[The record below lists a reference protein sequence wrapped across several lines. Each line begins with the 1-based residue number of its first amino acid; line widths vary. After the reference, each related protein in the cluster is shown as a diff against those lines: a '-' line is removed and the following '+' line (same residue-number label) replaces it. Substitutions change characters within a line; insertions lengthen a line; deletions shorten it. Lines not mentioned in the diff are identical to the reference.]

1 MVKGGGDISSVSQ
14 KQGAVGGQMW
24 DIITIS
30 DDTDGDD
37 AGNIPDGS
45 TVQVSVY
52 KHEGQNQETKGQLV
66 ETKTFPVDT
75 AKLGERPGS
84 YSFQAL
90 MDGTYPAAGTYYWVE
105 RLIGPDGGVIAEGK
119 YGDDTERT
127 YVQEYDTD
135 AAKAWLSTNDAEYA
149 DKTVNTFDVLTQKY
163 YTQWGEDD
171 QTGSSTSVY
180 FGATAKG
187 TQAQFSIWREGDGNA
202 DTDVKVLDGQTMDLP
217 KIGDRK
223 EPYSQKLKSE
233 TFTLPEGTVAG
244 THYYMLRVTN
254 TAGRREPSGHRHP
267 VRRSGVGVP
276 ESVWTARASRSCAS
290 PPLRRNPSSR
300 PTCPM
305 CRRPCMWTAPSARAA
320 PIRWRRG
327 PWAMTETPPKRSVRP
342 SASRSTTT

>member
-1 MVKGGGDISSVSQ
+1 
-14 KQGAVGGQMW
+14 
-24 DIITIS
+24 
-30 DDTDGDD
+30 
-37 AGNIPDGS
+37 
-45 TVQVSVY
+45 
-52 KHEGQNQETKGQLV
+52 
-66 ETKTFPVDT
+66 
-75 AKLGERPGS
+75 
-84 YSFQAL
+84 

-202 DTDVKVLDGQTMDLP
+202 VTDVKVLDGQTMDLP

-233 TFTLPEGTVAG
+233 TFTLPRTRRLWHALL
-244 THYYMLRVTN
+244 HAARHQH
-254 TAGRREPSGHRHP
+254 AGRREPSGHRHP

-276 ESVWTARASRSCAS
+276 EARGTRELEVVRVTSTAAEPIVTTDMPHVQETLHVDGTLGKGSAYQVETWTVGDDGNTAEKVGETERVTLDHDRDGHRH
-290 PPLRRNPSSR
+290 RRDP
-300 PTCPM
+300 
-305 CRRPCMWTAPSARAA
+305 
-320 PIRWRRG
+320 
-327 PWAMTETPPKRSVRP
+327 
-342 SASRSTTT
+342 

>member
-1 MVKGGGDISSVSQ
+1 
-14 KQGAVGGQMW
+14 
-24 DIITIS
+24 
-30 DDTDGDD
+30 
-37 AGNIPDGS
+37 
-45 TVQVSVY
+45 
-52 KHEGQNQETKGQLV
+52 
-66 ETKTFPVDT
+66 
-75 AKLGERPGS
+75 
-84 YSFQAL
+84 

-217 KIGDRK
+217 KI
-223 EPYSQKLKSE
+223 
-233 TFTLPEGTVAG
+233 A
-244 THYYMLRVTN
+244 
-254 TAGRREPSGHRHP
+254 TARNRI
-267 VRRSGVGVP
+267 RRSSRARRSRSPRAPWLARTTTCCASPTRRTPRTFRPSASSPTVWCGSP
-276 ESVWTARASRSCAS
+276 RSVWTARASRSCAS

-305 CRRPCMWTAPSARAA
+305 CRRPCMWTAPSARQ
-320 PIRWRRG
+320 RLSGGDVDRG
-327 PWAMTETPPKRSVRP
+327 R
-342 SASRSTTT
+342 